1 MLVFL
6 QCVFF
11 ICCFGRP
18 RRRSVFFYRRRILEA
33 ALVIKD
39 PKNDFEQVDKMDLKQ
54 LQYFVASVD
63 SGSFKKAAEV
73 LYTSQ
78 PHISKTIKSLE
89 TELQVELLERKA
101 RGVETTEAG
110 RRVYDYACR
119 ILVESGKIQNI
130 LEEQNV
136 VTLCVAASSN
146 DWLASM
152 FSQFYTAE
160 LEKDFHAQYMES
172 DMEGILQ
179 ALHRH
184 RAELGFVHVNENQT
198 TGFRQTLEY
207 KHLEFIELK
216 KKEPLLFLGPKSSLY
231 HAAFVTNKELR
242 ELNYVQT
249 KDDPD
254 FLSIN
259 LIQGNEDY
267 QYHKRR
273 GQIMV
278 TNSRHLMIRMLRDT
292 ELCSIGCGI
301 CPEIIGVEEIRGI
314 PIKGNKACITFGYVK
329 RKRDE
334 LSPEARKFVDYVKE
348 HL

>member
-1 MLVFL
+1 
-6 QCVFF
+6 
-11 ICCFGRP
+11 
-18 RRRSVFFYRRRILEA
+18 
-33 ALVIKD
+33 
-39 PKNDFEQVDKMDLKQ
+39 MDLKQ
-54 LQYFVASVD
+54 LQYFVVSVD

-101 RGVETTEAG
+101 RGVEATEAG
-110 RRVYDYACR
+110 RKVYDYACR
-119 ILVESGKIQNI
+119 ILVESGKIQNM
-130 LEEQNV
+130 LDAQNIY
-136 VTLCVAASSN
+136 TLCVAASPS

-152 FSQFYTAE
+152 FGRFYTDE
-160 LEKDFHAQYMES
+160 LAGGFHAEYIEG

-179 ALHRH
+179 MLHRH
-184 RAELGFVHVNENQT
+184 RAELGFVYVNRNQM
-198 TGFRQTLEY
+198 TGFRQMLEY

-216 KKEPLLFLGPKSSLY
+216 RTGPLLFMGPESPLY

-242 ELNYVQT
+242 DLSYVQT
-249 KDDPD
+249 KDDQD

-273 GQIMV
+273 GQVMV
-278 TNSRHLMIRMLRDT
+278 TNSRTMLLQMLRET

-301 CPEIIGVEEIRGI
+301 HPEIIGHEEIRGI
-314 PIKGNKACITFGYVK
+314 PIRGNEECITFGYAK
-329 RKRDE
+329 RKRNA
-334 LSPEARKFVDYVKE
+334 LSPEAEKFVNRVKE
-348 HL
+348 HLEEK